1 MIGAVSAFLGAALVS
16 WFLTG
21 AMRRYA
27 LRSEL
32 LDVPNERSLHRTPI
46 PRGGGVAVVL
56 VTLAGLTTAGL
67 LSKIPADVAWALGG
81 GGALVAAV
89 GWLDDRRSVSA
100 RVRATVHA
108 AAACWAAYWIWGEL
122 TPAALAGVVCI
133 MWAINLY
140 NFMDGIDGLAGAEAS
155 SIGLIAGA
163 LFLMAGRNDLAAVAF
178 LVAAAAM
185 GFLGWNWPPA
195 RIFMGDVGSGFLG
208 FMFGALSLIAG
219 RSGALPLALCLL
231 LAGVFAFDA
240 TITLLRRAARGE
252 RVAPGAPL
260 ARIPAAGAGGEHACA
275 GDRRSSSRQLGPWR
289 ARLVGPVGPSFGPG
303 RRACGDRRAHGT
315 LPCHRAAPADVLR
328 RPGPSAPMTRARKD
342 CHASA
347 G

>member
-1 MIGAVSAFLGAALVS
+1 VIGAVSAFLGAVLVS

-67 LSKIPADVAWALGG
+67 LSKIPAEVAWALGG

-89 GWLDDRRSVSA
+89 GWLDDRRGVSA

-163 LFLMAGRNDLAAVAF
+163 LFLMAGRSDLAAVAF
-178 LVAAAAM
+178 LVAAAAL

-195 RIFMGDVGSGFLG
+195 RIFLGDVGSGFLG
-208 FMFGALSLIAG
+208 FTFGALSLIAG

-252 RVAPGAPL
+252 PWHQAHRSHAYQRLVQAGSTHGQVTGGVLLVNLGLGVL
-260 ARIPAAGAGGEHACA
+260 AWLAQSGRLSVPAAVLAGI
-275 GDRRSSSRQLGPWR
+275 
-289 ARLVGPVGPSFGPG
+289 V
-303 RRACGDRRAHGT
+303 
-315 LPCHRAAPADVLR
+315 VLTVLYLAIERR
-328 RPGPSAPMTRARKD
+328 RPVFSDAQGPPLP
-342 CHASA
+342 
-347 G
+347 

>member
-1 MIGAVSAFLGAALVS
+1 VIGAVSAFLGAALVS

-67 LSKIPADVAWALGG
+67 LSKIPAEVAWALGG

-89 GWLDDRRSVSA
+89 GWLDDRRGVSA

-163 LFLMAGRNDLAAVAF
+163 LFLMAGRSDLAAVAF
-178 LVAAAAM
+178 LVAAAAL

-195 RIFMGDVGSGFLG
+195 RIFLGDVGSGFLG
-208 FMFGALSLIAG
+208 FTFGALSLIAG

-252 RVAPGAPL
+252 PWHQAHRSHAYQRLVQAGSTHGQVTGGVLLVNLGLGVL
-260 ARIPAAGAGGEHACA
+260 AWLAQSGRLSVPAAVLAGI
-275 GDRRSSSRQLGPWR
+275 
-289 ARLVGPVGPSFGPG
+289 V
-303 RRACGDRRAHGT
+303 
-315 LPCHRAAPADVLR
+315 VLTVLYLAIERR
-328 RPGPSAPMTRARKD
+328 RPVFSDAQGPPLP
-342 CHASA
+342 
-347 G
+347 

>member
-1 MIGAVSAFLGAALVS
+1 VIGAVSAFLGAVLVS

-67 LSKIPADVAWALGG
+67 LSKIPAEVAWALGG

-89 GWLDDRRSVSA
+89 GWLDDRRGVSA

-163 LFLMAGRNDLAAVAF
+163 LFLMAGRSDLAAVAF
-178 LVAAAAM
+178 LVAAAAL

-195 RIFMGDVGSGFLG
+195 RIFLGDVGSGFLG
-208 FMFGALSLIAG
+208 FTFGALSLIAG
-219 RSGALPLALCLL
+219 RSGALPIALCLL

-252 RVAPGAPL
+252 PWHQAHRSHAYQRLVQAGSTHGQVTGGVLLVNLGLGVL
-260 ARIPAAGAGGEHACA
+260 AWLAQSGRLSVPAAVLAGI
-275 GDRRSSSRQLGPWR
+275 
-289 ARLVGPVGPSFGPG
+289 V
-303 RRACGDRRAHGT
+303 
-315 LPCHRAAPADVLR
+315 VLTVLYLAIERR
-328 RPGPSAPMTRARKD
+328 RPVFSDAQGPPLP
-342 CHASA
+342 
-347 G
+347 